1 MARWIGAALDYVPR
15 WLEFQMRQSEQPGCV
30 IAVAHR
36 GKVVLDLAFGHAD
49 LGRGVAMTP
58 RHRFRVASH
67 SKSFTAAGIM
77 KLRERGKLH
86 LDDAVGRH
94 VGGLHPK
101 IARVTVAQLLS
112 HSAGLVRDGA
122 DCGWWLGRQ
131 PFADAARIRA
141 DLAGGLT
148 IEANTRFKYSNH
160 GYALAGFVIEA
171 LTGASYASWIKREI
185 VDAVGLAE
193 TQPDVPLA
201 RGTPLAR
208 GHSGKQPLGRRVVY
222 AGDQS
227 THALASATGFVST
240 AADLARYFSQLAPDA
255 RRSVLSAAS
264 RREMVRAQWREPH
277 SVLARDYGL
286 GIISGKLGDW
296 AWFGHAGG
304 FPGYITRT
312 AVFPAQELTVSVL
325 TNAVDGLAH
334 QWLDGTVHILRSFA
348 REGAPSRRVRDWTGR
363 WWSQWTAVDLLPMGN
378 KVLVAMPGLMNP
390 VLDASEL
397 AVADRDR
404 GRIALAGGF
413 ASHGE
418 PVRRVRDGRGH
429 VVEFWLAGGKLLPEA
444 KLAREM
450 DGKYGKK

>member
-1 MARWIGAALDYVPR
+1 MTRWIGAALDYIPR
-15 WLEFQMRQSEQPGCV
+15 WLEFQMRQSEQPGCA
-30 IAVAHR
+30 IAVAHK

-49 LGRGVAMTP
+49 RRRDIALTP

-77 KLRERGKLH
+77 KLREGGRLR
-86 LDDAVGRH
+86 LDDAVGQH

-101 IARVTVAQLLS
+101 IARVTIAQLLS

-122 DCGWWLGRQ
+122 DCGWWLDRQ
-131 PFADAARIRA
+131 PFADAARVRS
-141 DLAGGLT
+141 DLASGLT

-171 LTGASYASWIKREI
+171 LTGESYTSWIKREI
-185 VDAVGLAE
+185 VDAAGLAE
-193 TQPDVPLA
+193 TRPDVPLA
-201 RGTPLAR
+201 QGTLLAR
-208 GHSGKQPLGRRVVY
+208 GHSAKQPLGRRVVY

-240 AADLARYFSQLAPDA
+240 AADLVRYFSQLAPDA
-255 RRSVLSAAS
+255 RRSVLTTAS

-296 AWFGHAGG
+296 SWFGHAGG

-312 AVFPAQELTVSVL
+312 AVLPEPELAIAVL
-325 TNAVDGLAH
+325 TNAVDGWAH
-334 QWLDGTVHILRSFA
+334 PWLDGVIHILRRFS
-348 REGAPSRRVRDWTGR
+348 RDGAPSRRVRDWTGR
-363 WWSQWTAVDLLPMGN
+363 WWSQWAAIDLLPVGN
-378 KVLVAMPGLMNP
+378 KVVVAAPGLMNP

-397 AVADRDR
+397 AITGRDH

-418 PVRRVRDGRGH
+418 PVRRVRDGRGR
-429 VVEFWLAGGKLLPEA
+429 VAEFWLAGGKMVPEA
-444 KLAREM
+444 RLVREM
-450 DGKYGKK
+450 EVKYGKR